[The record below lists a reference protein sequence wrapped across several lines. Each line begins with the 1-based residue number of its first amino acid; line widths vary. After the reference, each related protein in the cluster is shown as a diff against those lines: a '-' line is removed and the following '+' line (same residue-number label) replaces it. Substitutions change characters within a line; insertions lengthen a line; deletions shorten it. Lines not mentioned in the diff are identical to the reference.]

1 MRTPRLLVAGLL
13 ILAVAAC
20 ATTTPGWTY
29 APASPSLAPSADA
42 GASAAA
48 PSGSAAASAPA
59 SPAASASAPPASG
72 APSPAG
78 PATALGLAAQ
88 NIAFDKTELSVAANV
103 AFQIRFDNKD
113 AGIPHN
119 VEIKDAAGASVFKGE
134 IFPGVAIRPY
144 DVQPLAAGNYQFVC
158 SVHTNMVGTLAVQ

>member
-1 MRTPRLLVAGLL
+1 MRTPRLLVAGLM

-29 APASPSLAPSADA
+29 APASPSAVPSADA

-48 PSGSAAASAPA
+48 PSGSAAASA
-59 SPAASASAPPASG
+59 AASASAPPAPG
-72 APSPAG
+72 PPSPAG
-78 PATALGLAAQ
+78 PATALDLAAQ
-88 NIAFDKTELSVAANV
+88 NIAFDKTELSLAANV
-103 AFQIRFDNKD
+103 AFQIRFENKD

-119 VEIKDAAGASVFKGE
+119 VEIKDATGASVFKGE

-144 DVQPLAAGNYQFVC
+144 DVQPLAAGTYQFVC